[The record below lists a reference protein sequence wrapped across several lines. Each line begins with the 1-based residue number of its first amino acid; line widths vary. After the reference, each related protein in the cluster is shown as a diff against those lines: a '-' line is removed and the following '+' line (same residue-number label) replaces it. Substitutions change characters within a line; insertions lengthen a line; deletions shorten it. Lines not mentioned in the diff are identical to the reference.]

1 MRINITAPAKINL
14 ALDILGKRPDGYHVV
29 NMVMQSVDL
38 CDTVILTKT
47 DSDGITLTCKNPNVP
62 LNNTNIAYR
71 AADKFF
77 EYTGIKDRNINIKIR
92 KKIPIAAGLAGGSS
106 DGAAVLI
113 GLNKLY
119 SASLTNE
126 QLCSIGGEIGADIP
140 FCIMGG
146 TMLAEGTGTILSPLP
161 DMPECYFLI
170 VKPPLSVST
179 AQAYSMFDEYGKRS
193 EKSIDCIIDAI
204 CAKNLQ
210 IVSENLFNVFESVL
224 DIIEV
229 DIKPIKD
236 IMSYYDAY
244 GSCMSGSGPSVFA
257 VFSSKNK
264 AEKCAEKIK
273 DEILGAEVFIA
284 SPINHGCIID

>member
-1 MRINITAPAKINL
+1 M
-14 ALDILGKRPDGYHVV
+14 
-29 NMVMQSVDL
+29 
-38 CDTVILTKT
+38 
-47 DSDGITLTCKNPNVP
+47 
-62 LNNTNIAYR
+62 
-71 AADKFF
+71 
-77 EYTGIKDRNINIKIR
+77 
-92 KKIPIAAGLAGGSS
+92 AGGSS

-179 AQAYSMFDEYGKRS
+179 AQAYSMFDEYGKKS

-210 IVSENLFNVFESVL
+210 VVSENLFNVFESVL